1 MAVTPQQVL
10 QEYLHGE
17 DEQHFVSSTFVVW
30 VRDNS
35 HALRTMQLTTTASN
49 GQVSELLGILSL

>member
-1 MAVTPQQVL
+1 MAVTPRQVL

-17 DEQHFVSSTFVVW
+17 DEQHFVSTFVVW

-35 HALRTMQLTTTASN
+35 HALRTIQLTTTASN